1 MRGLRQIVA
10 ALRPWRVPLLF
21 AVACATGGALLEL
34 APPLLLRAIV
44 DDHLARRQLAG
55 LLQLAV
61 LYLATTLGIQCA
73 GFVVNYLIAI
83 VAQGSLHALRIRL
96 LAHLQRLPFSYYDR
110 APVGDTIARATADVE
125 AVDALFSSGVAGL
138 ATDALRL
145 GTIAVAM
152 VALSPGLA
160 ALSAVVIPPLALLTR
175 FFQLRV
181 RAAEGRHR
189 RAIGD
194 LNAHLQETLSGNEM
208 VRAFGRESYFA
219 ARFRRILDSVLTA
232 FDQTAAY
239 SALYSPVMSLLVA
252 SCSAALLW
260 AYARDLFAAS
270 AISLGTLTAFVLLFQ
285 RFFKPLIALGD
296 EWQSV
301 QGALTGAER
310 IFEVLA
316 IPPEH
321 VPSQR
326 QTLPSSAGG
335 IRMTSV
341 SFGYLAPRPVLRDF
355 SLDVEAGEHVALVG
369 RTGAGKTSTL
379 HLAAGLYAPWQGSV
393 RVGGFDPRAV
403 PVEDRR
409 RVVAV
414 VPQLVQLFSGT
425 IAENLTLGDDTVP
438 PQAIEAACVLAG
450 AADLI
455 HSLPLQLQTVVRG
468 LGGGGGVQLSAGQR
482 QFLALAR
489 ALLWEPRVLLLDEAT
504 AAIDGASDAAFRSA
518 LRTGALARGCAI
530 LSVAHR
536 LSTARDADRVAVIG
550 HGRIVEMGAPSVLI
564 RRGGLFAAWVE
575 LETAGWHWEDADHD
589 NDGLSSLVDRRRPP
603 VGSGVA

>member
-1 MRGLRQIVA
+1 MRGLRQIA
-10 ALRPWRVPLLF
+10 AVLRPWRVPLLF

-44 DDHLARRQLAG
+44 DDHLDRRQVAG
-55 LLQLAV
+55 LLQLAL
-61 LYLATTLGIQCA
+61 LYLAATVGIQSA
-73 GFVVNYLIAI
+73 GFAVNYLIAI

-110 APVGDTIARATADVE
+110 TSVGDTIARATADVE

-152 VALSPGLA
+152 VALSPALA

-175 FFQLRV
+175 FFQFRV
-181 RAAEGRHR
+181 RAAEARHR

-219 ARFRRILDSVLTA
+219 ARFRRILDSVLAA
-232 FDQTAAY
+232 FDQTAVY

-252 SCSAALLW
+252 LCSAALLW

-270 AISLGTLTAFVLLFQ
+270 SISVGTLTAFVLLFQ

-316 IPPEH
+316 MPAEH
-321 VPSQR
+321 VPSHR
-326 QTLPSSAGG
+326 QTLPSSGTG
-335 IRMTSV
+335 IRMTGI
-341 SFGYLAPRPVLRDF
+341 SFGYLAQRPVLRDF
-355 SLDVEAGEHVALVG
+355 SLEVEAGEHVALVG
-369 RTGAGKTSTL
+369 RTGAGKTSAL
-379 HLAAGLYAPWQGSV
+379 HLAAGLYAPWQGGV
-393 RVGGFDPRAV
+393 RVGGFDPRSL

-425 IAENLTLGDDTVP
+425 IAENLTLGDDSIP
-438 PQAIEAACVLAG
+438 QQAIESACALAG

-455 HSLPLQLQTVVRG
+455 HSLPSQLQTVVRG
-468 LGGGGGVQLSAGQR
+468 LGGGRGVQLSAGQR
-482 QFLALAR
+482 QLLALAR

-518 LRTGALARGCAI
+518 LRTGALARGCSV

-536 LSTARDADRVAVIG
+536 LSTAREADRVAVVER
-550 HGRIVEMGAPSVLI
+550 GRIVEIGSPSLLI

-575 LETAGWHWEDADHD
+575 LETMGWDWESPSPRLNGA
-589 NDGLSSLVDRRRPP
+589 SLLEQ
-603 VGSGVA
+603 